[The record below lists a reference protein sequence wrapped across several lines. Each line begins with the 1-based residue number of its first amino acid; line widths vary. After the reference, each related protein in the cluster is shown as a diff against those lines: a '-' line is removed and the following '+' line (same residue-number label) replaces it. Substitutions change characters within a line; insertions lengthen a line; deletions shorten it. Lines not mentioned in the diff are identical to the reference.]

1 MSKGTVNRVILVG
14 RLGQDP
20 QNSEISPGR
29 FASNFTIATNE
40 SWKDK
45 SGAKQEVTDW
55 HRIAAYG
62 KLAEICGQYLKKGS
76 LVYVEGKLKTRD
88 YEKDGVKKYITE
100 IVISEMQMLGSKG
113 EASVE
118 SSDVPRESSDL
129 PF

>member
-29 FASNFTIATNE
+29 FASNFTLATNE

-45 SGAKQEVTDW
+45 SGAKQDVTDW
-55 HRIAAYG
+55 HKIAAYG

-88 YEKDGVKKYITE
+88 YEKDGVKRYITE
-100 IVISEMQMLGSKG
+100 IVIHEMQMLGSKG
-113 EASVE
+113 ESSGE
-118 SSDVPRESSDL
+118 SSDIPKDSSDL